1 MHASMVSR
9 RSFLV
14 ASFATAA
21 AVAVAGVVHLPG
33 AAPGRWVLS
42 FAELATVAAVA
53 DALFP
58 RGSMPLSG
66 VEAGVVEEVDRI
78 VGEDL
83 QPVHAAGF
91 RYLLRALE
99 WGPLYSHGARFTQLS
114 PAGRQEVLAIWSE
127 PSVLPRRVASDAL
140 KMVMG
145 MAYFKHP
152 HVLDAMGY
160 RQLCRGGNA

>member
-1 MHASMVSR
+1 MSTSLVSR
-9 RSFLV
+9 RSFLGASV
-14 ASFATAA
+14 ALGA
-21 AVAVAGVVHLPG
+21 AVAVAGVVYLPA

-42 FAELATVAAVA
+42 LAELATVAAVA
-53 DALFP
+53 DTLFP
-58 RGSMPLSG
+58 CGSMPLSG

-83 QPVHAAGF
+83 QPLHASGF

-99 WGPLYSHGARFTQLS
+99 WGPIYSHGARFSQL
-114 PAGRQEVLAIWSE
+114 PAVAREEVLAIWSE
-127 PSVLPRRVASDAL
+127 PSVLSRRVASDAL

-145 MAYFKHP
+145 MAYFKNP
-152 HVLDAMGY
+152 RVLDAMGY

>member
-1 MHASMVSR
+1 MSASLVSR
-9 RSFLV
+9 RSFLG
-14 ASFATAA
+14 ASVGVAA
-21 AVAVAGVVHLPG
+21 AIAVAGVVHLPG
-33 AAPGRWVLS
+33 AAPGRWILS

-83 QPVHAAGF
+83 EPIHAAGF

-99 WGPLYSHGARFTQLS
+99 WGPIYSHGARFSQLS
-114 PAGRQEVLAIWSE
+114 VADRDEVLAIWSE
-127 PSVLPRRVASDAL
+127 PSVLPRRIASDAL

-145 MAYFKHP
+145 MAYFKNP
-152 HVLDAMGY
+152 RVLDAMGY
-160 RQLCRGGNA
+160 RQLCRRGTA